1 MSLHGKARLGTSKT
15 IREGTATFLETA
27 MEDKAMMDWYM
38 AGLRLGYKLG
48 WSEARTW
55 WLLHEDVPKERPED
69 KKIPEV
75 ESN

>member
-1 MSLHGKARLGTSKT
+1 
-15 IREGTATFLETA
+15 